1 MKQFLLKRDSFIRRS
16 GFRIRNSYITWYDS
30 KCSRRECN
38 CFVAFMISLSIP
50 LAFTFAFYQLNIQVL
65 VELLL
70 FRESFRQKYRR
81 HYRLVF
87 FIAGSVGQIVVSM
100 TGGMYIVRVFALS
113 SYFSY
118 VIALIILSI
127 SIGFNLYGLKMS
139 GVFQVCIGVL
149 TFFILLI
156 TIISS
161 LPYIEIKI

>member
-1 MKQFLLKRDSFIRRS
+1 
-16 GFRIRNSYITWYDS
+16 
-30 KCSRRECN
+30 
-38 CFVAFMISLSIP
+38 
-50 LAFTFAFYQLNIQVL
+50 
-65 VELLL
+65 
-70 FRESFRQKYRR
+70 
-81 HYRLVF
+81 
-87 FIAGSVGQIVVSM
+87 M
-100 TGGMYIVRVFALS
+100 TGGIYIVRVFALS